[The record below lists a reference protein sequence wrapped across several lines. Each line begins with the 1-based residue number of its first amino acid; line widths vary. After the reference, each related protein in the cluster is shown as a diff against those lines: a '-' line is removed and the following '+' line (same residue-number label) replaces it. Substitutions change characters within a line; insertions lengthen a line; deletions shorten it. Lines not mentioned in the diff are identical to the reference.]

1 MLDVFSPEVILAGV
15 ILVSLTLYVLTGGAD
30 YGAGVWTLLARSSQD
45 RAQRALIARAI
56 APIWEA
62 NHVWLILI
70 VTVLFTA
77 FPPAFALISVQ
88 LHIPLTLLLL
98 GIIGRGAA
106 FAFRSHDVES
116 RALHPTWN
124 ILFGTASILTPIL
137 LGVTIGTIASGRL
150 EHSSPDFFGV
160 FVWPW
165 LSWFPFAVG
174 LLALSLFVFLAATY
188 LILETT
194 DENLKGGFRRRALTS
209 SAVAGVMA
217 LVVFG
222 LAVREAPLMQHALI
236 SELPGRTMLALTIL
250 FAIGTVV
257 ALWRRRYVWARIG
270 AIGEVTTILWGWALA
285 QYPFLVPYSLT
296 IRGAA
301 APPLTLTLLLGIL
314 GVGALLLF
322 PSLYYL
328 YRVFKGRAVF
338 GQDKGPDCG

>member
-1 MLDVFSPEVILAGV
+1 
-15 ILVSLTLYVLTGGAD
+15 
-30 YGAGVWTLLARSSQD
+30 
-45 RAQRALIARAI
+45 
-56 APIWEA
+56 
-62 NHVWLILI
+62 
-70 VTVLFTA
+70 
-77 FPPAFALISVQ
+77 
-88 LHIPLTLLLL
+88 
-98 GIIGRGAA
+98 
-106 FAFRSHDVES
+106 
-116 RALHPTWN
+116 
-124 ILFGTASILTPIL
+124 
-137 LGVTIGTIASGRL
+137 
-150 EHSSPDFFGV
+150 
-160 FVWPW
+160 
-165 LSWFPFAVG
+165 
-174 LLALSLFVFLAATY
+174 

-194 DENLKGGFRRRALTS
+194 DETLRGGFRRRAFTS

-217 LVVFG
+217 LAVFG